1 MKKVLFFILLCTFL
15 EASFIK
21 AVATPD
27 LIIDYHDSKIY
38 TNEHFSY
45 QETTA
50 RLTYDKSIL
59 FFLPFGIWME
69 AGITLYELIYTP
81 MLEELMQPLK
91 VMELSKIVIKIA
103 NDEEVSDQELDFLAL
118 STNLS
123 FEFEYKPFRQR
134 LDVEMFEHQTYLHI
148 GQNVQKDITFHS
160 YEMVKIDVLYEK
172 GFNFFFLLPK
182 GEKFLIINDILMP
195 PLVFCEY
202 NGLFYA
208 YKIDFRNKRAILYD
222 ELLSYPTQLNRLD
235 SQERSFFNKLTLEPK
250 AIIEKNFR
258 EFALIYAYYLGE
270 EYE

>member
-1 MKKVLFFILLCTFL
+1 MKKVLFFILLYSFL

-21 AVATPD
+21 AVAVPD

-38 TNEHFSY
+38 TTKYYSY

-50 RLTYDKSIL
+50 RLTYDKSVL
-59 FFLPFGIWME
+59 FFLPFGLWME

-91 VMELSKIVIKIA
+91 VMELSKIILKIA
-103 NDEEVSDQELDFLAL
+103 NDEEVSDKELDFLML

-134 LDVEMFEHQTYLHI
+134 LDIAMFEHETYLHI

-160 YEMVKIDVLYEK
+160 YEMVKIDVLHEK
-172 GFNFFFLLPK
+172 GFNFFYLLPK
-182 GEKFLIINDILMP
+182 GEKLLIINNMLMP

-208 YKIDFRNKRAILYD
+208 YKIDFRNKRAILFD
-222 ELLSYPTQLNRLD
+222 ELLSYPAQLSRLD
-235 SQERSFFNKLTLEPK
+235 SDERFFFDKLTLEPK

-258 EFALIYAYYLGE
+258 EFALIYAHYLGE